1 MGYINVSNSPDL
13 WTSTIQV
20 SFVGTRDY
28 DASFNDHTDIMQLPV
43 GDIYS
48 PAANNFGTTL
58 TGLFPNTQY
67 TVSVFSVNGA
77 GNGMT
82 DTRTVNTLNGELISL
97 SVWCFDFEF
106 QILSVNSHNY
116 LPPISPLKY

>member
-1 MGYINVSNSPDL
+1 M
-13 WTSTIQV
+13 
-20 SFVGTRDY
+20 FVGTRDY
-28 DASFNDHTDIMQLPV
+28 DASFDNHTDTMQLPV

-67 TVSVFSVNGA
+67 TVSVFTVNRA

-82 DTRTVNTLNGELISL
+82 DTRTVNTLNGEFLFGVL
-97 SVWCFDFEF
+97 V
-106 QILSVNSHNY
+106 
-116 LPPISPLKY
+116 